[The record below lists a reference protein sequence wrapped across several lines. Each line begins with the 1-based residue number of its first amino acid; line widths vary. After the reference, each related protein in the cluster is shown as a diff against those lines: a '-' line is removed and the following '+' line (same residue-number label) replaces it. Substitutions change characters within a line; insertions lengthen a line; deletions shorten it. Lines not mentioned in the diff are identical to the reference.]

1 MLALA
6 AALSLSATL
15 ALPAIGLADDVYW
28 SDSSS
33 GVLRTGKLNGTGA
46 SDVSTG
52 AQEPQGIALNPG
64 SGKVYWAEAA
74 TGRIEVGNLNG
85 TGTPQTLYTEPA
97 GAQPTDLA
105 IDAAAGKLYWTD
117 AGSGAIEVGGSTG
130 GTPSTLYSEPGAAHP
145 TGLTIDSGA
154 GKLYWTDEGSGE
166 IREGAL
172 AGGSAKTLY
181 KEPAGW
187 RPSGIAIASST
198 SRLYWTDAGSGA
210 VRYAPLSGAGEAQTL
225 YTGPAGSAP
234 RGLALDEPTGA
245 LYWGDS
251 GLSALRVGSLAGG
264 GSAQSLFAGE
274 AGAAYPALLAAPHGV
289 GAPPITGSKATGA
302 TLKCGDGKWAS
313 NVPGANFYQAPQT
326 YAYQWQLN
334 GANVAGAQSASFTPT
349 GEGSY
354 TCIVTATNAA
364 GSATQT
370 SAAAVVKAPPPAKA
384 GPPKVSIASPA
395 SGASYEQ
402 GQAVSTFFSCSEG
415 AGGPGLA
422 SCTDSNGTKAPNGD
436 LNTMTLGLFT
446 YTVTAVS
453 KDGQRTTASINYLVV
468 ARKAPPAPPPTPPPK
483 PPRIAIASSSAQVRG
498 RTTRLALT
506 CSGSGSCRGVLSLTY
521 LTSTRSHGR
530 KRAKQVLFART
541 RYALASGQ
549 RRGVSLK
556 LSPRARRLL
565 LKARARHLTVRARTT
580 VTGGATKQRNVVLR
594 FR

>member
-1 MLALA
+1 MRGRQVGFERPGRELLPGAPDLCLPVA
-6 AALSLSATL
+6 AERRERRRRPVGELHPDWGRKLHL
-15 ALPAIGLADDVYW
+15 HRHGNQCRRLRHADER
-28 SDSSS
+28 S
-33 GVLRTGKLNGTGA
+33 GGGQGA
-46 SDVSTG
+46 
-52 AQEPQGIALNPG
+52 
-64 SGKVYWAEAA
+64 
-74 TGRIEVGNLNG
+74 
-85 TGTPQTLYTEPA
+85 PA
-97 GAQPTDLA
+97 GKPA
-105 IDAAAGKLYWTD
+105 
-117 AGSGAIEVGGSTG
+117 
-130 GTPSTLYSEPGAAHP
+130 PS
-145 TGLTIDSGA
+145 
-154 GKLYWTDEGSGE
+154 
-166 IREGAL
+166 
-172 AGGSAKTLY
+172 
-181 KEPAGW
+181 
-187 RPSGIAIASST
+187 
-198 SRLYWTDAGSGA
+198 
-210 VRYAPLSGAGEAQTL
+210 
-225 YTGPAGSAP
+225 
-234 RGLALDEPTGA
+234 
-245 LYWGDS
+245 
-251 GLSALRVGSLAGG
+251 
-264 GSAQSLFAGE
+264 
-274 AGAAYPALLAAPHGV
+274 
-289 GAPPITGSKATGA
+289 
-302 TLKCGDGKWAS
+302 
-313 NVPGANFYQAPQT
+313 
-326 YAYQWQLN
+326 
-334 GANVAGAQSASFTPT
+334 
-349 GEGSY
+349 
-354 TCIVTATNAA
+354 
-364 GSATQT
+364 
-370 SAAAVVKAPPPAKA
+370 
-384 GPPKVSIASPA
+384 SIASPA